1 MCSSCSFTT
10 DSFQKYPWRSCTH
23 SKYEVVTPPA
33 LHKISGITNTRL
45 SARISSAAAVVGPF
59 APSARIRHFTRLA
72 FWLVIWFSVAAG
84 NRNLHPPR
92 NSSAGAA
99 LFPFGENGNS
109 RYPPPGFLYR
119 SSLLFPFFVIP

>member
-59 APSARIRHFTRLA
+59 APSARILHLDRKSTRL
-72 FWLVIWFSVAAG
+72 
-84 NRNLHPPR
+84 
-92 NSSAGAA
+92 NSSHT
-99 LFPFGENGNS
+99 
-109 RYPPPGFLYR
+109 
-119 SSLLFPFFVIP
+119 VISYAVFCLKKKKKKQNIIMNKHHK